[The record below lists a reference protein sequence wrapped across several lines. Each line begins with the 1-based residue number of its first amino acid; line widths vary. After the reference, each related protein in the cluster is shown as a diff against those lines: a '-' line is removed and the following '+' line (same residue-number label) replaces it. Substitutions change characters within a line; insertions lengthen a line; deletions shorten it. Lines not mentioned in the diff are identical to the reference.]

1 QNFRVNRDFP
11 RGRKPNFFRTT
22 SNTENKTKTPR
33 QLQSDEK
40 RKILLEEL
48 ATSDPKLALTG
59 VPIVQ
64 WPKRDKLKFP
74 TRPKVRVPTIPIT
87 KPHTM
92 KPAPRLTPV
101 RPAAASPIVSGA
113 RRRRVRCRKCKAC
126 VQGECGVCHYCRD
139 MKKFGG
145 PGRMKQSCVLRQC
158 LAPRLPH
165 SVTCS
170 LCGEVDQNEETQDF
184 EKKLMECCICNEI
197 VHPGCLQMDGEGLLN
212 EELPNCWECPKCYQE
227 DSSEKAQKRKME
239 ESDEEAVQAKVLRP
253 LRSCDEPLTPPPH
266 SPTSMLQLIH
276 DPASP

>member
-1 QNFRVNRDFP
+1 MLHALLSSLKVYNRTALPYMLWEIQNFHVNQDFP
-11 RGRKPNFFRTT
+11 RSRKANSFRTT
-22 SNTENKTKTPR
+22 STQKTKQRRWGNFTQEPL
-33 QLQSDEK
+33 QLQSNK
-40 RKILLEEL
+40 KCKILLEEL
-48 ATSDPKLALTG
+48 ASSDPKLALTG

-184 EKKLMECCICNEI
+184 EKKTHGML
-197 VHPGCLQMDGEGLLN
+197 HLQRNSSSWLPPDGWRGV
-212 EELPNCWECPKCYQE
+212 
-227 DSSEKAQKRKME
+227 A
-239 ESDEEAVQAKVLRP
+239 
-253 LRSCDEPLTPPPH
+253 
-266 SPTSMLQLIH
+266 
-276 DPASP
+276 

>member
-1 QNFRVNRDFP
+1 
-11 RGRKPNFFRTT
+11 
-22 SNTENKTKTPR
+22 
-33 QLQSDEK
+33 
-40 RKILLEEL
+40 
-48 ATSDPKLALTG
+48 
-59 VPIVQ
+59 
-64 WPKRDKLKFP
+64 
-74 TRPKVRVPTIPIT
+74 
-87 KPHTM
+87 M

-197 VHPGCLQMDGEGLLN
+197 VHPGCLQVKRCLKALDRRVDGT
-212 EELPNCWECPKCYQE
+212 PV
-227 DSSEKAQKRKME
+227 S
-239 ESDEEAVQAKVLRP
+239 EAVTISTVDFQLPGYR
-253 LRSCDEPLTPPPH
+253 EPFNISSLFIC
-266 SPTSMLQLIH
+266 LL
-276 DPASP
+276 